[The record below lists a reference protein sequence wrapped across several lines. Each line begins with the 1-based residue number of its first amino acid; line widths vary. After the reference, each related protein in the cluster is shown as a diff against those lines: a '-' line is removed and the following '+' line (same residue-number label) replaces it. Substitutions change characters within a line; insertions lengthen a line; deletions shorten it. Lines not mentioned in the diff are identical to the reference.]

1 MPAESDREKTSGEPA
16 TYRVDQQI
24 GFLLRQANQRHV
36 SIFTARMGDRL
47 TTTQWSA
54 LTKLQDIQ
62 PTSQNRLGR
71 ETAMD
76 AATIKGV
83 IDRLVA
89 RGYVET
95 SPDPEDGRRLVLSLT
110 TEGDAVIARNIDAA
124 RSVSEETLAALDPQE
139 QRLLLD
145 LIRKLS

>member
-1 MPAESDREKTSGEPA
+1 MPAETDRKKTAGEPA
-16 TYRVDQQI
+16 AYRVDQQI

-36 SIFTARMGDRL
+36 AIFTARMGDRL

-62 PTSQNRLGR
+62 PTSQNHLGR

-110 TEGDAVIARNIDAA
+110 GEGDAVIARNLDAA
-124 RSVSEETLAALDPQE
+124 RAVSEETLAALDPE
-139 QRLLLD
+139 ERRLLLD
-145 LIRKLS
+145 LIRRLS

>member
-1 MPAESDREKTSGEPA
+1 MPAETDRKKTSGEPA
-16 TYRVDQQI
+16 AYRVDQQI

-36 SIFTARMGDRL
+36 AIFNARMGDRL

-62 PTSQNRLGR
+62 PTSQNHLGR

-83 IDRLVA
+83 IDRLVV

-95 SPDPEDGRRLVLSLT
+95 SPDPEDGRRLILSLT
-110 TEGDAVIARNIDAA
+110 EEGDAVIARNLDAA
-124 RSVSEETLAALDPQE
+124 RAVSEETLAALDPGE
-139 QRLLLD
+139 RRLLLD
-145 LIRKLS
+145 LIRRLS